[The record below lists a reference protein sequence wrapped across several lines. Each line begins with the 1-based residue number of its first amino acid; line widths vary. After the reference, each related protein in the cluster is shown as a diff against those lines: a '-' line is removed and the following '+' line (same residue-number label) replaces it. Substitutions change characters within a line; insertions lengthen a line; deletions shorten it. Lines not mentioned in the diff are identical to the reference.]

1 MADTDLTE
9 SVEEQGKQRWFFL
22 RGALLGLVGGAL
34 VAVLLFSVF
43 GSVASLADD
52 MFGSGS
58 STAADEEQVPAD
70 PLVAQG
76 QDLAQTQGCTACH
89 TTNGID
95 MTGPSWK
102 GVADTQTDDYIRQS
116 ILDPNADIVEG
127 FQADLMPQDYAG
139 KLSDE
144 DLDALV
150 AYIKSL

>member
-1 MADTDLTE
+1 MAETDLTQD
-9 SVEEQGKQRWFFL
+9 VEEQPEQRSFFF

-34 VAVLLFSVF
+34 VAVMLFSVF

-52 MFGSGS
+52 MFGSA
-58 STAADEEQVPAD
+58 TVAAADEQPADVD

-76 QDLAQTQGCTACH
+76 EQLATSQGCVACH

-102 GVADTQTDDYIRQS
+102 GVAATRTADYIRQS

-127 FQADLMPQDYAG
+127 FLPDLMPQDYST
-139 KLSDE
+139 KLSAE

-150 AYIKSL
+150 AYIMSL